1 VNTPGL
7 THTAVLNSLLRRNSG
22 ASGGHVFHA
31 SGPCDKLDICERER

>member
-1 VNTPGL
+1 MRDT
-7 THTAVLNSLLRRNSG
+7 LNVVVSTRVAAFCNSG